1 MFRVYTE
8 LALSVFAA
16 TNKCRLSPL
25 FAFAATTVL
34 PVPAFFTMREN
45 QSFEAMPIFA
55 CNAPGG
61 GRGDIGVRGE

>member
-25 FAFAATTVL
+25 FAFATTTVL
-34 PVPAFFTMREN
+34 PVPAFFTMREH
-45 QSFEAMPIFA
+45 QSFKAIPIYTCKA
-55 CNAPGG
+55 HGG
-61 GRGDIGVRGE
+61 GRG